1 MGRILAIDYGT
12 ARVGM
17 ALSDPLKI
25 TAQPMDTLNISGNNE
40 LLYAKLTEIFNK
52 LDIEKIVI
60 GYPKHL
66 NGDVSDTT
74 KMVDDVINNIE
85 DIIRSLG
92 KDTAILKWDERLT
105 TVMAHNTMKELGIK
119 QKDKKLHADRLA
131 AMYILEDYLRYIS

>member
-119 QKDKKLHADRLA
+119 QKDKKIHADRLA